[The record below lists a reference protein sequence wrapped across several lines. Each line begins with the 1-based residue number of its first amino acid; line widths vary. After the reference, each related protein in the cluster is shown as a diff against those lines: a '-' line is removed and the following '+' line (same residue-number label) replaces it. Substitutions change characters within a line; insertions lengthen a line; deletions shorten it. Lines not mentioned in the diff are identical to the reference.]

1 MAAKPQKMS
10 IQSAGKA
17 GKIAAQITRQ
27 SGAKTAPAFPPDAPP
42 ETTFAITATQPAGP
56 PHALKHGDTFV
67 VLDVRGD
74 IGTSFVDSS
83 GLFYDDT
90 RHLSRLELLLNDKP
104 PLLLGSNL
112 RDDNTAFFVDLTNP
126 DLIDGQR
133 LVMEKDRVHILRTIF
148 IWRDTAYQRLG
159 MRNYGDQPIDLRLTI
174 LFENDFADLF
184 EVRGSHR
191 ERRGTATVKVRG
203 GNRVLLAYDGLDGK
217 VRQTALDF
225 DPPPDQLN
233 SDAAVYNVHLKPGE
247 TRPLFLAIS
256 CNRNESRPLPFLRG
270 LLMARREVREA
281 TRQRTSVETSNDRF
295 NEILCRSAADLGM
308 LMTETPQGRYP
319 YAGIPWYSTTFGRDG
334 LITALQM
341 LWWSPEVARGV
352 LRRLA
357 AYQATKYDP
366 LADAEPGK
374 ILHEM
379 RGGEMAA
386 LREVPFGLY
395 YGSVDS
401 TPLFVLLAGLYAERT
416 GDRDTITELWPAI
429 EAALGW
435 IDGPGDPDG
444 DGFIEYERASDQ
456 GLANQGWKDSHDAI
470 FHADGR
476 LAEGAIALVEVQG
489 YVYAA
494 KRMAARCARRLG
506 RDLVAERLDA
516 EAARLAERFEA
527 AFWCP
532 DIETYAL
539 ALDGNKEPCR
549 VRTSNAGQVLFTGIA
564 AFDRAA
570 RVAAGLLRP
579 NFFSGWGIRT
589 VARGE
594 PRFNPMSYHNGS
606 IWPHDNAL
614 IALGMARYEAKR
626 PIETLFGG
634 LFSAAT
640 YMDQRRLPELFCG
653 FQRQRGHGPTLYP
666 VACSPQAWASAT
678 PFTLLEASLG
688 LEFDP
693 FAREIRLRNPRLPE
707 FLDEVTLRDLQLA
720 SSSVDLRI
728 RRHGETVS
736 LETPRISGDIRV
748 SVVFS
753 S

>member
-1 MAAKPQKMS
+1 MPATAKKSAAKPNSPAKP
-10 IQSAGKA
+10 AA
-17 GKIAAQITRQ
+17 RTAAPAIAAE
-27 SGAKTAPAFPPDAPP
+27 AAPEAAF
-42 ETTFAITATQPAGP
+42 TITATQPALP
-56 PHALKHGDTFV
+56 SRTLKYGDTFV
-67 VLDVRGD
+67 VLDNRGD
-74 IGTSFVDSS
+74 IGTASGDAV
-83 GLFYDDT
+83 GLFHNDT
-90 RHLSRLELLLNDKP
+90 RHLSRFELKVNDAP

-112 RDDNTAFFVDLTNP
+112 RDDNLAFFVDLTNP
-126 DLIDGQR
+126 DLMDGQR
-133 LVMEKDRVHILRTIF
+133 IVTEKDRVHILRTIF
-148 IWRDTAYQRLG
+148 LWQGTAYQRFGL
-159 MRNYGDQPIDLRLTI
+159 RNYGDEAIDLKLSV
-174 LFENDFADLF
+174 LFGNDFADLF
-184 EVRGSHR
+184 EVRGARR
-191 ERRGTATVKVRG
+191 EKRGTATATVHGQDQALLVYHGLDAKVRRTTL
-203 GNRVLLAYDGLDGK
+203 N
-217 VRQTALDF
+217 F
-225 DPPPDQLN
+225 DPPPDRLTT
-233 SDAAVYNVHLKPGE
+233 DTAVYNLHLTPGE
-247 TRPLFLAIS
+247 LRPIFVAVS
-256 CNRNESRPLPFLRG
+256 CDRTDSPPMPFLPG
-270 LLMARREVREA
+270 LIAARREMREQ
-281 TRQRTSVETSNDRF
+281 TRERTSVETSNQRF
-295 NEILCRSAADLGM
+295 NEILCRSAADLAM
-308 LMTETPQGRYP
+308 LMTDTPQGRYP

-357 AYQATKYDP
+357 FYQAKTTDP

-416 GDRDTITELWPAI
+416 GDFDTIAELWPNI
-429 EAALGW
+429 EAALSW
-435 IDGPGDPDG
+435 IDGPGDADR
-444 DGFIEYERASDQ
+444 DGFVEYKRASEQ

-476 LAEGAIALVEVQG
+476 LAEGEIALVEVQG

-494 KRMAARCARRLG
+494 KRMAARCARRLN
-506 RDLVAERLDA
+506 RHDAADRLDA

-539 ALDGNKEPCR
+539 ALDGDKKPCR

-564 AFDRAA
+564 KADRAA
-570 RVAAGLLRP
+570 RVAAGLLQPR
-579 NFFSGWGIRT
+579 FFSGWGIRT
-589 VARGE
+589 VARDE
-594 PRFNPMSYHNGS
+594 ARFNPMSYHNGS

-614 IALGMARYEAKR
+614 IALGLARYERKR
-626 PIETLFGG
+626 AIETLFTG
-634 LFSAAT
+634 LFGAAT

-653 FQRQRGHGPTLYP
+653 FARQRGHGPTLYP

-693 FAREIRLRNPRLPE
+693 AKGEIRLRNPRLPE
-707 FLDEVTLRDLQLA
+707 FLDEVMLRNLRLC
-720 SSSVDLRI
+720 SSSVDLRV
-728 RRHGETVS
+728 RRHGDTVS
-736 LETPRISGDIRV
+736 LDTPRISGDIRV
-748 SVVFS
+748 SIVFS